1 MKKMPTK
8 DKTRKPRHTDAQV
21 VAALQQSGG
30 IMAHAA
36 RKLGLDRST
45 LHTRIHNS
53 QSLMDAMVEAKE
65 TNLDVAETKLMK
77 AVNDGEL
84 AAIFFYLKTQG
95 KRRGYIERH
104 EFDHIDV
111 PAPIEIAIQVVDED
125 GRIVSGN

>member
-1 MKKMPTK
+1 MPK

-45 LHTRIHNS
+45 LHQRIHEN
-53 QSLMDAMVEAKE
+53 QHLKDALDEAKE
-65 TNLDVAETKLMK
+65 TNLDVAETKLMQAINK
-77 AVNDGEL
+77 GEL
-84 AAIFFYLKTQG
+84 AAVFFYLKTQG

-125 GRIVSGN
+125 GRVVSGN

>member
-1 MKKMPTK
+1 MPK
-8 DKTRKPRHTDAQV
+8 PKTRKPRHTDAQV

-45 LHTRIHNS
+45 LHKRIHEN
-53 QSLMDAMVEAKE
+53 QNLKDALDEAKE
-65 TNLDVAETKLMK
+65 TNLDVAETKLMQAINK
-77 AVNDGEL
+77 GEL
-84 AAIFFYLKTQG
+84 AAVFFYLKTQG

-125 GRIVSGN
+125 GRVVSGN

>member
-1 MKKMPTK
+1 MPK

-45 LHTRIHNS
+45 LHTRIHNN
-53 QSLMDAMVEAKE
+53 QSLMDAMAEAKE
-65 TNLDVAETKLMK
+65 TNLDVAETKLMQAINK
-77 AVNDGEL
+77 GEL
-84 AAIFFYLKTQG
+84 AAVFFYLKTQG
-95 KRRGYIERH
+95 KKRGYIERH

-125 GRIVSGN
+125 GRVVSGN

>member
-1 MKKMPTK
+1 MPK

-21 VAALQQSGG
+21 IAALQQSGG

-36 RKLGLDRST
+36 RKLGIDRST
-45 LHTRIHNS
+45 LHTRIHKS
-53 QSLMDAMVEAKE
+53 PVLMGALDEAKE
-65 TNLDVAETKLMK
+65 TNLDVAESKLMK

-125 GRIVSGN
+125 GRVVSGN